1 MPAFL
6 IVSDGSESRHE
17 VTGRAVI
24 GRDADCDV
32 LLSSLSVS
40 RKHAAIEPT
49 AGGWLLKDL
58 SSVNGTFVNGKKVT
72 ETLLTSGD
80 KLRLGE
86 VKAVFDISERRS
98 SSGSGKILETLSLPP
113 TRKARP
119 VAAVVAT
126 LAGIAILVAAT
137 VWVRRC
143 DTHVRPAAAAAALPR

>member
-40 RKHAAIEPT
+40 RKHAAIEQT

-58 SSVNGTFVNGKKVT
+58 SSVNGSFVNGKKVT
-72 ETLLTSGD
+72 ETLLARGD

-98 SSGSGKILETLSLPP
+98 TSGAGKILETLSLPP

-126 LAGIAILVAAT
+126 LVGIAILVAAT
-137 VWVRRC
+137 VWVRQC
-143 DTHVRPAAAAAALPR
+143 DRSRPATAAAALPR